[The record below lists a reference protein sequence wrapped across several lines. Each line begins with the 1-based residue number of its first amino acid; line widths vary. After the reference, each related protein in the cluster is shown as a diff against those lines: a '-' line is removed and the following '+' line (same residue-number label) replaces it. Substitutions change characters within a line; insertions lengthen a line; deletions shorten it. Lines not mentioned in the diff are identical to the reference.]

1 MEFNVGNISNI
12 SLVALSKRLKY
23 LVSISGGLVI
33 VSIQGVAYNS
43 NINDIYVTNSNSNS
57 VSVISPTNAVIATIP
72 VGNGLFGVAYD
83 SNNND
88 MYETNFGSN
97 SVSVIN
103 PSNAVIATIPVGSHS
118 SGVAYN
124 SNNRDVYVDN
134 NFDRTV
140 SVIAPPPIANAGTN
154 QTVQSFQT
162 VQLNGGAR
170 SDPSGFTPLT
180 YQWTQTSSPTVSLS
194 ISTSTNPSF
203 VVPLTASNVDLT
215 FQLIVTNSK
224 NVQSNPSNV
233 TITVTPSSS
242 PIPPSNQN
250 GIYIPNSNINSFN
263 NGRFLNHNN
272 ITTYDF
278 GSHGGNSFAMPISTS
293 MLNNLS

>member
-1 MEFNVGNISNI
+1 M
-12 SLVALSKRLKY
+12 
-23 LVSISGGLVI
+23 
-33 VSIQGVAYNS
+33 
-43 NINDIYVTNSNSNS
+43 
-57 VSVISPTNAVIATIP
+57 ISPTNAVIATIP

-140 SVIAPPPIANAGTN
+140 SVIALAHHLMLELIK
-154 QTVQSFQT
+154 QSRSFQT

-203 VVPLTASNVDLT
+203 VVPLTASNVNLT

-250 GIYIPNSNINSFN
+250 GI
-263 NGRFLNHNN
+263 
-272 ITTYDF
+272 
-278 GSHGGNSFAMPISTS
+278 
-293 MLNNLS
+293 